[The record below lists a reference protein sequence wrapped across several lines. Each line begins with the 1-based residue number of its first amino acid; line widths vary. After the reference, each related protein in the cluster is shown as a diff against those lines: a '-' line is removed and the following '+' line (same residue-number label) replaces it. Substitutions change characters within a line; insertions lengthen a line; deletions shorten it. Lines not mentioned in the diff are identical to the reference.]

1 MQNRAGIPAALH
13 PLVSGEGRT
22 CFIMF
27 HHVSQPAVPKG
38 LHLILQSLRQA
49 FLTAG
54 GWLSLHSRSPHRPH
68 PRAPG
73 MGNPSK
79 LIPPTFM
86 RIPASHRL
94 EIEKELVFRFIII
107 FVFKK
112 KLISC
117 QPKNIEL
124 IRNFETEKNQSNI
137 FRMKKLKVF
146 YKKSSIY
153 SRFFE
158 TEKKTKIKNKSK
170 IFRKK

>member
-13 PLVSGEGRT
+13 ALVSGEGRT

-86 RIPASHRL
+86 RIPASHRP

-112 KLISC
+112 KMISC

-124 IRNFETEKNQSNI
+124 IRNFETEKKSIEYFSNE
-137 FRMKKLKVF
+137 K
-146 YKKSSIY
+146 
-153 SRFFE
+153 
-158 TEKKTKIKNKSK
+158 TEGFLQKI
-170 IFRKK
+170 IDLQ